1 MKIIN
6 QFPNEL
12 SKRDAYRLTKA
23 QSVKKMSEASGSVL
37 NPTAWVLFED
47 LNSKTGELQTVLVME
62 DNGEMFATV
71 SKTFIKEFCDA
82 CEAFD
87 NNPGAIKVIEGTTKS
102 GRKFIT
108 CELA

>member
-23 QSVKKMSEASGSVL
+23 QSVKKMSEAAGSVL
-37 NPTAWVLFED
+37 NPSAWVLFED

-62 DNGEMFATV
+62 DSGEMFATV

>member
-23 QSVKKMSEASGSVL
+23 QSVKKMSEAAGSVL
-37 NPTAWVLFED
+37 NPTAWVLYED
-47 LNSKTGELQTVLVME
+47 LDNKSGEVKTVLTIE
-62 DNGEMFATV
+62 DNGEIFGTI
-71 SKTFIKEFCDA
+71 SGTFIREFCDA

>member
-1 MKIIN
+1 MKILN

-12 SKRDAYRLTKA
+12 SARDAYRLTKA
-23 QSVKKMSEASGSVL
+23 QSVKKMSEAAGSVL
-37 NPTAWVLFED
+37 NPSAWVLFED

-62 DNGEMFATV
+62 DSGEMFATV

>member
-23 QSVKKMSEASGSVL
+23 QSVKKMSEAAGSVL
-37 NPTAWVLFED
+37 NPSAWVLFED

-62 DNGEMFATV
+62 DNGEMCATG

-82 CEAFD
+82 CEVFD
-87 NNPGAIKVIEGTTKS
+87 NNPGAIKVNEGTTKS

-108 CELA
+108 CEVA